1 MALGSKVS
9 ALRRAK
15 ALPPVGT
22 GARERRLHL
31 QAHNYWA
38 TLPRAGS
45 VPHWRDFDPMM
56 IDDRC
61 TQSFVIDLD
70 AGEPPHLRLIG
81 EALQAEGGVGTD
93 VIGLADA
100 PPGSLLMRISSYLPE
115 LLTRAVPLSVEA
127 PYETTDGIPGIYRA
141 LLMPFTTD
149 GNGIDVVF
157 GVVSWRE
164 TARAGERPDAARIVP
179 IRS

>member
-1 MALGSKVS
+1 MLSFGRVPDEVLAGLGARARRVVGMNSSRHVVQWARAALHS
-9 ALRRAK
+9 AGLNHCVLQQGELT
-15 ALPPVGT
+15 ALPQPAHGFDVEPV
-22 GARERRLHL
+22 R
-31 QAHNYWA
+31 
-38 TLPRAGS
+38 
-45 VPHWRDFDPMM
+45 
-56 IDDRC
+56 
-61 TQSFVIDLD
+61 
-70 AGEPPHLRLIG
+70 
-81 EALQAEGGVGTD
+81 GV
-93 VIGLADA
+93 
-100 PPGSLLMRISSYLPE
+100 LLG
-115 LLTRAVPLSVEA
+115 AVPLSVEA